1 MTTITREQQKQI
13 LIDTANHVISRDNT
27 SPYSENLRELAR
39 IALASLTAEP
49 VAWTDAEELR
59 DLRTF
64 GFCEMFTVEPVSK
77 DADMY
82 RVIPLYTVSQP
93 VPERERIRR
102 EHAEWS
108 DATFG
113 DVGPVGPLK
122 HLSKEA
128 LEAAAEPDDLSE
140 WADMQFLLWDAQ
152 RRAGVTDEQI
162 TMAMVEK
169 LAINKARQWP
179 EPKDGEPRLHIKE
192 QLIATAK
199 EEIAPPSL
207 TAKPVAFINGAGEP
221 VLYGA
226 YIGIAVG
233 THLYTTPPAPVVPE
247 KLPCSVEL
255 KPGLIIGKGCKTET
269 LLTALRRRAEYYAKL
284 EAMTPE
290 EREKHGASIEAF
302 KAMLPQPAPVA
313 PEECPAEL
321 PYAQVKAA
329 ADLYALCWQSGE
341 VVTYTPDP
349 EKATIWLN
357 NYSGTCV
364 QEYVK
369 LERLQE
375 ALAGNSPVIPGGW
388 ISCSERMPDR
398 EYVLAGDFSGTHY
411 LASIPNVQVG
421 IYADWFD
428 DEKPCW
434 DDGDGNDLHLKEVTH
449 WMPLPEPPQEVK

>member
-1 MTTITREQQKQI
+1 MTTNTNNKLTDETLKAWKTEAIISLGETPKDCREYSHHEAI
-13 LIDTANHVISRDNT
+13 LALVTELQERRKADNQE
-27 SPYSENLRELAR
+27 P
-39 IALASLTAEP
+39 AS
-49 VAWTDAEELR
+49 
-59 DLRTF
+59 
-64 GFCEMFTVEPVSK
+64 
-77 DADMY
+77 
-82 RVIPLYTVSQP
+82 
-93 VPERERIRR
+93 ERERIRR

-192 QLIATAK
+192 Q
-199 EEIAPPSL
+199 
-207 TAKPVAFINGAGEP
+207 
-221 VLYGA
+221 
-226 YIGIAVG
+226 
-233 THLYTTPPAPVVPE
+233 PAPVV
-247 KLPCSVEL
+247 
-255 KPGLIIGKGCKTET
+255 
-269 LLTALRRRAEYYAKL
+269 
-284 EAMTPE
+284 
-290 EREKHGASIEAF
+290 
-302 KAMLPQPAPVA
+302 

-375 ALAGNSPVIPGGW
+375 ALAGNSPVIPDGYALVPVEPTDEM
-388 ISCSERMPDR
+388 IVAAMDSDDVTYNESDDTVFYVHHR
-398 EYVLAGDFSGTHY
+398 EIYKAMLA
-411 LASIPNVQVG
+411 AAP
-421 IYADWFD
+421 
-428 DEKPCW
+428 KPET
-434 DDGDGNDLHLKEVTH
+434 GHV
-449 WMPLPEPPQEVK
+449 